1 MTQFHALGPVEAVV
15 GGRPADLGAPKPRTL
30 LALLVSQAGRPVTTD
45 VIVEA
50 LWQGSPPASAMTSL
64 QAYVAKLRKVLE
76 PGRAPRTPAGILR
89 TCARGYLL
97 DAATADID
105 VHAFAAHAEAG
116 RQARDRGDPHRAL
129 HAFDAGL
136 ALWRGQAYAEAGHV
150 SCVVPEVAR
159 LEELR
164 LSVVEM
170 RCAALL
176 ALGAH
181 EAAGAELSAFLTSH
195 PLREYG
201 CELLSLSLYRAGRQ
215 ADALE
220 VLRSIQRRLSEELGV
235 DPSPR
240 LRHLRQQI
248 LHQDPALDWQ
258 PPPAPAPA
266 PGPAVQ
272 SPPPPAPAPAMRPAP
287 VPAVGPAPAPVVQ
300 PPPAPDPVP
309 AVRPA
314 PAVQSPPA
322 PAPVP
327 VVGPVPVSVVRPAA
341 VRRARPAA
349 AGAPPSLPLL
359 PWAGAAAVPA
369 AGGEVFVGRE
379 AAIRQLTEA
388 LAAAEAGRG
397 QVVTVSGEP
406 GAGKTSLLRRF
417 AERSGVPVLW
427 GTCPEDLTVPPLS
440 LSLSLWEQ
448 VLRAADGAFPHR
460 PPPRP
465 VAELLDAAARRPAN
479 GTRPPAGPR
488 LLDAIARHLIGLSR
502 SGALVVMLD
511 HLDRA
516 DEDSLRMLARLT
528 RSMALSRLLLIA
540 SHRPKGA
547 PALAGTPAAPAG
559 VQPARMDLA
568 GLTPRDTRLLAGAL
582 TGRDV
587 SSRAAEE
594 LCARSRGNPLLLRE
608 MIRVLACGPR
618 PEAAP
623 AVPAAVRAVVLRR
636 VEGLRRPAADLL
648 AVAAA
653 AGRHFDAEV
662 VADAA
667 SVQLDTALAALD
679 HAVAAGLV
687 TEDEQRLGWFCF
699 TDALVA
705 DALYAATG
713 RMRRDRLRLRIAAAA
728 GRAWM
733 PDRRRPGTRAPSR
746 PAAGAAGPQP
756 WQGADAARL
765 EGIAP

>member
-105 VHAFAAHAEAG
+105 VHAFAAHTEAG

-266 PGPAVQ
+266 PPSAPAPAPPSAPAPAPPSAPAPAPGPAAR
-272 SPPPPAPAPAMRPAP
+272 PAPTPAPAMRPAP
-287 VPAVGPAPAPVVQ
+287 VPAVGPTPAPVV
-300 PPPAPDPVP
+300 
-309 AVRPA
+309 R
-314 PAVQSPPA
+314 
-322 PAPVP
+322 
-327 VVGPVPVSVVRPAA
+327 PVPVSVVRPAA
-341 VRRARPAA
+341 VRRVRPAA
-349 AGAPPSLPLL
+349 AGAAPPLPLL

-397 QVVTVSGEP
+397 QVVAVSGEP

-440 LSLSLWEQ
+440 LWEQ

-465 VAELLDAAARRPAN
+465 VAELLDAAARRPVN

-488 LLDAIARHLIGLSR
+488 LIDAIARHLIGLSR

-511 HLDRA
+511 HLHRA

-547 PALAGTPAAPAG
+547 PALAGALAAPAG
-559 VQPARMDLA
+559 AQPARMDLA

-608 MIRVLACGPR
+608 MIRVLACGQR

-623 AVPAAVRAVVLRR
+623 AVPAVVRAVVLRR

-728 GRAWM
+728 GRAWV
-733 PDRRRPGTRAPSR
+733 PDRRRPGTQAPSR
-746 PAAGAAGPQP
+746 PVAGAAGPQP

>member
-1 MTQFHALGPVEAVV
+1 MTEFHALGPVEAIVC
-15 GGRPADLGAPKPRTL
+15 GRPVDVGAPKQRTL

-50 LWQGSPPASAMTSL
+50 LWQGSPPPSAMTSL

-76 PGRAPRTPAGILR
+76 PGRAPRTPARILR
-89 TCARGYLL
+89 TCAQGYLL
-97 DAATADID
+97 DAGTAEVDAHTF
-105 VHAFAAHAEAG
+105 VAHAEAG
-116 RQARDRGDPHRAL
+116 RQARDRDDPHRAL

-136 ALWRGQAYAEAGHV
+136 TLWRGQAYTEAGHV
-150 SCVVPEVAR
+150 PCVVPEVAR

-181 EAAGAELSAFLTSH
+181 EVAGAELSAFLTAH

-240 LRHLRQQI
+240 LRHMRQQI
-248 LHQDPALDWQ
+248 LHQDPALGWQ
-258 PPPAPAPA
+258 PAPAPA
-266 PGPAVQ
+266 AQ
-272 SPPPPAPAPAMRPAP
+272 PAPAPAARPEP
-287 VPAVGPAPAPVVQ
+287 VPA
-300 PPPAPDPVP
+300 
-309 AVRPA
+309 
-314 PAVQSPPA
+314 
-322 PAPVP
+322 
-327 VVGPVPVSVVRPAA
+327 
-341 VRRARPAA
+341 ARPAA
-349 AGAPPSLPLL
+349 ACRTQPAAAAAAPLL
-359 PWAGAAAVPA
+359 PLRSAATTAPA
-369 AGGEVFVGRE
+369 AGGAGEVFVGRE

-417 AERSGVPVLW
+417 AERSGVPVLR
-427 GTCPEDLTVPPLS
+427 GTCPEDLAVLP
-440 LSLSLWEQ
+440 LSLWEP
-448 VLRAADGAFPHR
+448 VLRAADAAFPHR

-465 VAELLDAAARRPAN
+465 VTELLNAAARRPAN
-479 GTRPPAGPR
+479 GPQPPAGPR
-488 LLDAIARHLIGLSR
+488 LIDAIARHLTGLSR

-511 HLDRA
+511 HLHRA
-516 DEDSLRMLARLT
+516 DPASLRMLARLT
-528 RSMALSRLLLIA
+528 RSMASSRLLVIA
-540 SHRPKGA
+540 SHRPDGA
-547 PALAGTPAAPAG
+547 PALAPALTAPG
-559 VQPARMDLA
+559 VHPTRMELA
-568 GLTPRDTRLLAGAL
+568 GLTPRDTRALAGAL

-594 LCARSRGNPLLLRE
+594 LCARSQGNPLLLRE
-608 MIRVLACGPR
+608 MIRVLACGQR
-618 PEAAP
+618 PDTSP
-623 AVPAAVRAVVLRR
+623 TVPAPVREVVLRR
-636 VEGLRRPAADLL
+636 VERLRRPAAELL

-667 SVQLDTALAALD
+667 SIGLDTALAALD
-679 HAVAAGLV
+679 HAIAAGLI

-713 RMRRDRLRLRIAAAA
+713 RMRRDRLRLQIAAAA
-728 GRAWM
+728 GRAWV
-733 PDRRRPGTRAPSR
+733 PGR
-746 PAAGAAGPQP
+746 PAGQPPPRPLAGAAGPQP
-756 WQGADAARL
+756 RQGADTARL

>member
-1 MTQFHALGPVEAVV
+1 MTHFHALGPVEAVV
-15 GGRPADLGAPKPRTL
+15 GGRRADLGAPKPRTL

-76 PGRAPRTPAGILR
+76 PGRAPRTPARILR

-181 EAAGAELSAFLTSH
+181 EVAGAELSAFLTAH

-240 LRHLRQQI
+240 LRHIRQQI
-248 LHQDPALDWQ
+248 LHQDPALGWQ

-266 PGPAVQ
+266 AQ
-272 SPPPPAPAPAMRPAP
+272 PPPAPAP
-287 VPAVGPAPAPVVQ
+287 VPAAQ
-300 PPPAPDPVP
+300 PT
-309 AVRPA
+309 
-314 PAVQSPPA
+314 PA

-327 VVGPVPVSVVRPAA
+327 VVRPTPAPAPAPAPAAQPPPAPAVQPAPVPVSVVRPAA

-349 AGAPPSLPLL
+349 AGAAPPFPLV

-427 GTCPEDLTVPPLS
+427 GTCPEDLTVAP

-465 VAELLDAAARRPAN
+465 VAELLDAAARRPA
-479 GTRPPAGPR
+479 GSTRPPAGPR
-488 LLDAIARHLIGLSR
+488 LIDAIARHLMGLSR

-511 HLDRA
+511 HLHRA

-547 PALAGTPAAPAG
+547 PALAGALAAPAG
-559 VQPARMDLA
+559 AQPARMELA
-568 GLTPRDTRLLAGAL
+568 GLTPRDTRVLAGAL
-582 TGRDV
+582 TGRDI

-608 MIRVLACGPR
+608 MIRVLACGQR

-623 AVPAAVRAVVLRR
+623 AVPAPVRAVVLRR

-667 SVQLDTALAALD
+667 SVGLDTALAALD

-687 TEDEQRLGWFCF
+687 TEDEQRLGWFRF

-728 GRAWM
+728 GRAWV
-733 PDRRRPGTRAPSR
+733 PDRPADRPPSR
-746 PAAGAAGPQP
+746 PLADAAGPP
-756 WQGADAARL
+756 RQGADTARL